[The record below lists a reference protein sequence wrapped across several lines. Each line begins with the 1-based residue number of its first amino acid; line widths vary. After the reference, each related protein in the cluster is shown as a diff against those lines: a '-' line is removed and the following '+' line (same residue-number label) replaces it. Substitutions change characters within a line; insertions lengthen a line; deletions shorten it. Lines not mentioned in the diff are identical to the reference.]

1 MNNQIIYEDQLKL
14 SDVQKYRETVRA
26 IVMNQSDQV
35 MMIYSK
41 KFSDYTFTG
50 GGIKQHE
57 THEQAL
63 KRELLEEIGASH
75 IDIIDYLMSVDEIKY
90 GLYDDKTVYLQRSH
104 YYAVK
109 IHTFG
114 KTELSLR
121 ESWHGIQPV
130 WIDMDDA
137 IIHNQSVMNDINHQ
151 QTGLKTVLKREEIIL
166 KTLKEKTMRK
176 FEIIERYAN
185 QNPSLPSRATEG
197 SAGYDLSSLEDVTIE
212 PKQIKL
218 IPTGLKVF
226 MPKDEA
232 LFVFPRSS
240 LAIKKGL
247 MMSNSV
253 GIIDADYYGN
263 KDNDGH
269 IMVPLMN
276 IKDEAVTIMKGERI
290 AQGVF
295 MPYLKTSDDE
305 AKSQKRHGG
314 FGSSGH

>member
-1 MNNQIIYEDQLKL
+1 MNHNTIFEDQLTHA
-14 SDVQKYRETVRA
+14 DVQKHRETVRA
-26 IVMNQSDQV
+26 IVMNASHQV
-35 MMIYSK
+35 LMIYSK
-41 KFSDYTFTG
+41 KFSDYTFAG
-50 GGIKQHE
+50 GGIKQQE

-75 IDIIDYLMSVDEIKY
+75 IDIIEYFMSVDEIKY

-104 YYAVK
+104 YYVVN
-109 IHTFG
+109 IHEFG
-114 KTELSLR
+114 QTDLSDR
-121 ESWHGIQPV
+121 ESWHGITPV
-130 WIDMDDA
+130 WMNIDDVMM
-137 IIHNQSVMNDINHQ
+137 HNKNVMYDNNHQ
-151 QTGLKTVLKREEIIL
+151 QTGLKTVLRREEIIL

-176 FEIIERYAN
+176 FEIIERYAE
-185 QNPSLPSRATEG
+185 QHPILPSRATEG

-212 PKQIKL
+212 PRQIKL

-276 IKDEAVTIMKGERI
+276 IKDVAVTIMKGERI

-305 AKSQKRHGG
+305 AKSQERQGG